1 LKTKLIAF
9 ITVLVAAAAV
19 AVPGMAGARDHNGDK
34 IPDKWEKRFHLS
46 TKVDQSGRDQDND
59 GVDNL
64 CEFRSHDNPR
74 DADSNNDGEM
84 DSQEADD
91 AQCEANDADD
101 DATEDANDDHG
112 GDQSG
117 PGGGGADDGPNHT

>member
-9 ITVLVAAAAV
+9 IAVLVAAAAV
-19 AVPGMAGARDHNGDK
+19 AVPGMASSRDHNGDK

-74 DADSNNDGEM
+74 DADSNNDGQM

-91 AQCEANDADD
+91 AQCEANDVDD
-101 DATEDANDDHG
+101 DAADDNGGAEDQG
-112 GDQSG
+112 GH
-117 PGGGGADDGPNHT
+117 GADDGPNHT